1 MTIPVKLPLI
11 AVATALFL
19 GAAAGA
25 GCGREISAEDV
36 EKSIFHYRLAGNFY
50 KEGNIAMTRKELHD
64 SLKLDPS
71 NAEARFLQGIMNM
84 GLRDFEGAEREFR
97 MALQFKPDL
106 REARNNLGLVLIEL
120 HNPTEAITTLEPLL
134 QDPLYPTPY
143 LAHANIGRAFMEMGD
158 LESARKAYDM
168 AVFLN
173 PKFCLGYLNLG
184 HVFLKKHMV
193 RDAQENYE
201 KVTRFCPDFGE
212 SYYHLGVIHQ
222 KAGRTTEAM
231 EAFEKCASLL
241 KDSPTGKRCMARAA
255 GGQAE

>member
-1 MTIPVKLPLI
+1 
-11 AVATALFL
+11 
-19 GAAAGA
+19 
-25 GCGREISAEDV
+25 
-36 EKSIFHYRLAGNFY
+36 
-50 KEGNIAMTRKELHD
+50 
-64 SLKLDPS
+64 
-71 NAEARFLQGIMNM
+71 
-84 GLRDFEGAEREFR
+84 
-97 MALQFKPDL
+97 
-106 REARNNLGLVLIEL
+106 
-120 HNPTEAITTLEPLL
+120 
-134 QDPLYPTPY
+134 
-143 LAHANIGRAFMEMGD
+143 MEMGD